1 MKRSY
6 EIDMSE
12 GKLFGKLV
20 SFAIPLLL
28 SGLLQLAF
36 NAADLIV
43 VGRFAG
49 ELSLAAVGSNGALV
63 ALILNV
69 LMGLGTGTNILVS
82 RYFGAKNEK
91 ALLDAVQTTVI
102 VAIIGGVIF
111 GIAGILISGLLLQ
124 AMGTPETVLPLA
136 KLYLRIYFCGLPIMI
151 LYNFSSAVLRAVGDS
166 RRPLYFLSIAGVLNV
181 GMNLIFV
188 IVFHMGVAGV
198 AIATVM
204 SQCVSCV
211 LTLRCLIKSKTIC
224 RLVLRP
230 LRFSWTAFKEII
242 RIGLPAGIQGSLFSI
257 SNVLIQSSIN
267 YFGDMTMAGN
277 AAAANIEAF
286 LFVSMDAMN
295 QSAVASVSQN
305 MGARKY
311 PRTRSA
317 VRTCLLMEFI
327 VATVLGGIT
336 VLFRRQLVGIYT
348 SEEAAIAA
356 GCIRIIILGVA
367 YFTNGMQHMMTGVM
381 RGLGYSILPTCITL
395 AGICGFRVVYIYTY
409 FAAHKTLEVLY
420 ASYPISWVLTI
431 AAQLICYFTLRNRA
445 YRRNEEKFVKRL
457 AEQSAGN

>member
-136 KLYLRIYFCGLPIMI
+136 
-151 LYNFSSAVLRAVGDS
+151 
-166 RRPLYFLSIAGVLNV
+166 
-181 GMNLIFV
+181 
-188 IVFHMGVAGV
+188 
-198 AIATVM
+198 
-204 SQCVSCV
+204 
-211 LTLRCLIKSKTIC
+211 
-224 RLVLRP
+224 
-230 LRFSWTAFKEII
+230 
-242 RIGLPAGIQGSLFSI
+242 
-257 SNVLIQSSIN
+257 
-267 YFGDMTMAGN
+267 
-277 AAAANIEAF
+277 
-286 LFVSMDAMN
+286 
-295 QSAVASVSQN
+295 
-305 MGARKY
+305 
-311 PRTRSA
+311 
-317 VRTCLLMEFI
+317 
-327 VATVLGGIT
+327 
-336 VLFRRQLVGIYT
+336 
-348 SEEAAIAA
+348 
-356 GCIRIIILGVA
+356 
-367 YFTNGMQHMMTGVM
+367 
-381 RGLGYSILPTCITL
+381 
-395 AGICGFRVVYIYTY
+395 
-409 FAAHKTLEVLY
+409 
-420 ASYPISWVLTI
+420 
-431 AAQLICYFTLRNRA
+431 
-445 YRRNEEKFVKRL
+445 
-457 AEQSAGN
+457 